1 MTALRGQLAAGSE
14 AMGLAL
20 SEAQLDALLAYV
32 DELLRWNARI
42 NLTAVTEASEV
53 ISHHIL
59 DSLAVAP
66 FLGDGPL
73 LDVGSGAGLPSLP
86 LAILRPELR
95 FTSIESRHKK
105 CAFQRQAARALG
117 LANHQV
123 VTARVE
129 DWTAPVPFAQ
139 IISRAFSS
147 LALFAQLAGRHLAP
161 DGQLL
166 AMKGREPVAERE
178 EMSPAWRLVKMH
190 RLTVPGLSAERH
202 LLVYD
207 RAAADSSSHP
217 HPPLP
222 GG

>member
-1 MTALRGQLAAGSE
+1 MTALHDQLAAGAA
-14 AMGLAL
+14 AMGLVL
-20 SEAQLDALLAYV
+20 SEAQQAALLAYV
-32 DELLRWNARI
+32 EELLRWNARI
-42 NLTAVTEASEV
+42 NLTAITEPSQV

-66 FLGDGPL
+66 FLGAGPV

-86 LAILRPELR
+86 LAILRPDLR
-95 FTSIESRHKK
+95 FFSIESRHKK
-105 CAFQRQAARALG
+105 CAFQREAARRLG
-117 LANHQV
+117 LDNHQV

-129 DWTAPVPFAQ
+129 DWAAPAPFAQ

-147 LALFAQLAGRHLAP
+147 LELFAQLAGRHLAA

-166 AMKGREPVAERE
+166 AMKGREPVGERE

-202 LLVYD
+202 LLVYE
-207 RAAADSSSHP
+207 RAAADSPSHP
-217 HPPLP
+217 HPPPP